1 MNFYDINPFIRLAE
15 RLCYTSVLNN
25 VKVRDCRIFYILSG
39 KAEITINNQHYKL
52 IPGSLFYCCADNCYS
67 FASEGME
74 YLCLN
79 FDLTQEDNTHTALYP
94 LIHIN
99 TLQGQTTMQK
109 ENAGNNFIFSHLFI
123 ANASEYTI
131 TLKQILEEFSMQKI
145 YYRENCSSILK
156 MLLIKLYRDSLNTTE
171 NSTDAVSKV
180 LTYIQANYS
189 QPINNQLLSDMTSYN
204 ANHLNRLFLNHTGTT
219 IHQYILSMR
228 INEAKK
234 LLLNTNL
241 PLNLIAEKVG
251 FNNHTYFSSYFKRT
265 ENMTPRMFRKQFKNS
280 I

>member
-1 MNFYDINPFIRLAE
+1 MNFCDINPFIRLAE

-39 KAEITINNQHYKL
+39 KAEITIDNQHYEL
-52 IPGSLFYCCADNCYS
+52 VPGSLFYCCADNCYS

-79 FDLTQEDNTHTALYP
+79 FDLTQADNTHTALYP
-94 LIHIN
+94 LIYVN
-99 TLQGQTTMQK
+99 KVNNQATKYK
-109 ENAGNNFIFSHLFI
+109 ENVCNNFITSHLFI
-123 ANASEYTI
+123 ENASEYSVA
-131 TLKQILEEFSMQKI
+131 LKQILEEFSTQKI
-145 YYRENCSSILK
+145 YYRENSSSILK
-156 MLLIKLYRDSLNTTE
+156 MLLIKLYRDSLNTSE
-171 NSTDAVSKV
+171 NSADAVSKV
-180 LTYIQANYS
+180 LNYIQANFS
-189 QPINNQLLSDMTSYN
+189 QPINNQLLSEMTSYN

-234 LLLNTNL
+234 LLLNTNM
-241 PLNLIAEKVG
+241 PLNTIAEKVG
-251 FNNHTYFSSYFKRT
+251 FNNHTYFSSYFKRA

>member
-1 MNFYDINPFIRLAE
+1 MNFCEINPFIRFAAH
-15 RLCYTSVLNN
+15 LCYSSTLNH
-25 VKVRDCRIFYILSG
+25 VKVRDCRILYILSG
-39 KAEITINNQHYKL
+39 KAEIAISGQHYEL
-52 IPGSLFYCCADNCYS
+52 VPGSLFYCCADSFYS

-79 FDLTQEDNTHTALYP
+79 FDLTQENNTHTTLYP

-99 TLQGQTTMQK
+99 TLHNQTTMKK
-109 ENAGNNFIFSHLFI
+109 ENADNSFIFSHLFI

-131 TLKQILEEFSMQKI
+131 TLKQILDEFSMQKI

-180 LTYIQANYS
+180 LNYIQTNYS
-189 QPINNQLLSDMTSYN
+189 QPINNQLLSEMTSYN

-265 ENMTPRMFRKQFKNS
+265 ENMTPRMFRKQFKNL

>member
-1 MNFYDINPFIRLAE
+1 MNFCDINPFIRLAE
-15 RLCYTSVLNN
+15 RLCYTSVLNH
-25 VKVRDCRIFYILSG
+25 VKVRDCRIFYVPSG
-39 KAEITINNQHYKL
+39 KAEITNDNQHYEL
-52 IPGSLFYCCADNCYS
+52 VPGSLFYCCSDSFYS

-79 FDLTQEDNTHTALYP
+79 FDLTQADNTHTALYP
-94 LIHIN
+94 LTYIN
-99 TLQGQTTMQK
+99 KNHNQTTKQEK
-109 ENAGNNFIFSHLFI
+109 NAGNNFVFSHLFI
-123 ANASEYTI
+123 ENASEYST
-131 TLKQILEEFSMQKI
+131 TLKKILEEFSMQKI

-156 MLLIKLYRDSLNTTE
+156 MLLIKLYRDSLSTTE
-171 NSTDAVSKV
+171 NSSDAISKV
-180 LTYIQANYS
+180 LTYIQTNYS
-189 QPINNQLLSDMTSYN
+189 QPINNQLLSKMTCYN

-241 PLNLIAEKVG
+241 PLNSIAEKVG